1 MKFFALFPLF
11 FSLLFHSHGSL
22 VLIHSTVKIQCVL
35 DPCLAA
41 EKSDHKEIL
50 DLNLSLVSG
59 GELYCG
65 AARFNL

>member
-1 MKFFALFPLF
+1 MRFFALFPLF
-11 FSLLFHSHGSL
+11 LSVVSVSR
-22 VLIHSTVKIQCVL
+22 IISPCTQYSKIQCVL

-41 EKSDHKEIL
+41 EKSDHNEIL
-50 DLNLSLVSG
+50 DLNWSLVSG

>member
-1 MKFFALFPLF
+1 MFFCFVSPLF
-11 FSLLFHSHGSL
+11 LSVSFSRIISPCTQYS
-22 VLIHSTVKIQCVL
+22 KIQCVL

-41 EKSDHKEIL
+41 EKSDHNEIQ

-65 AARFNL
+65 AAHFNL